1 MKDQTGMQFY
11 LITWKIYTISK
22 HSKLISNGF
31 SDKTNILNILV
42 NICTKHLVQLTTLL
56 HIIMIIIGYTLI
68 FRERF

>member
-68 FRERF
+68 FRDRF